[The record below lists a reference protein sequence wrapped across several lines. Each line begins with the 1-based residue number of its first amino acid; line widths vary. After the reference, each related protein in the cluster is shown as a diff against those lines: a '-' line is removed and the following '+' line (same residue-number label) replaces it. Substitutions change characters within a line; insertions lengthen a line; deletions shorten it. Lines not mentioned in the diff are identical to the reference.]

1 MTTGKYIVL
10 KEAKFL
16 FIKGKDNKDFLQG
29 IITNDI
35 NKCNKKVIY
44 SCLLSPQ
51 GKFLSDFFI
60 IPFNDS
66 FLIEINQKFFN
77 DFIAKLKLYKLRS
90 NINIDETNDFA
101 SVVFI
106 NNSSSNSTE
115 EGQIIFNKEYIEYV
129 DPRNKNLGNRLVIK
143 EELIDNLIKSKNY
156 SLSNINEY
164 QKIMIQ
170 NLIPNSLNDLIV
182 NKSLLLENNFDQINA
197 LDWDKGCYVGQ
208 EITARMKYRALLK
221 KSIRSVE
228 IISGSMMPGNKV
240 FYNNNIIGEITSCL
254 NNLGI
259 AMLKIEDANDA
270 FNNKNVLKTDSASL
284 KIIH

>member
-77 DFIAKLKLYKLRS
+77 DFIAKLKLYKLRT
-90 NINIDETNDFA
+90 NINIDETNDFT
-101 SVVFI
+101 SVVII

-115 EGQIIFNKEYIEYV
+115 EGQIILDKEYVEYV
-129 DPRNKNLGNRLVIK
+129 DPRNKNLGNRVVIK
-143 EELIDNLIKSKNY
+143 QELINNLIKSKNY

-164 QKIMIQ
+164 KKIMIQ

-221 KSIRSVE
+221 KSIRTVE
-228 IISGSMMPGNKV
+228 IISGSIMPGNKI
-240 FYNNNIIGEITSCL
+240 FYNNNTIGEIISCI

-284 KIIH
+284 KIIL

>member
-77 DFIAKLKLYKLRS
+77 DFITKLKLYKLRS
-90 NINIDETNDFA
+90 NINIDETNDFT
-101 SVVFI
+101 SVVII
-106 NNSSSNSTE
+106 NNSSSNSSE

-129 DPRNKNLGNRLVIK
+129 DPRNKNLGNRVVIK
-143 EELIDNLIKSKNY
+143 PELIDNLIKSKNY
-156 SLSNINEY
+156 SLSNTNEY
-164 QKIMIQ
+164 QKIMMQ

-197 LDWDKGCYVGQ
+197 LDWNKGCYVGQ

-221 KSIRSVE
+221 KNIRTVE
-228 IISGSMMPGNKV
+228 IISGSIKPGNKI
-240 FYNNNIIGEITSCL
+240 FYNNNTIGEIISCI

>member
-101 SVVFI
+101 SVVII

-115 EGQIIFNKEYIEYV
+115 EGQIILDKEYVEYV
-129 DPRNKNLGNRLVIK
+129 DPRNKNLGNRVVIK
-143 EELIDNLIKSKNY
+143 PELIDNLIKSKNY
-156 SLSNINEY
+156 SLSNTNEY

-182 NKSLLLENNFDQINA
+182 NKALLLENNFDQINA

-208 EITARMKYRALLK
+208 ELTARMKYRALLK
-221 KSIRSVE
+221 KSLRLIKKD
-228 IISGSMMPGNKV
+228 SGKV
-240 FYNNNIIGEITSCL
+240 LSGDQVFFNNINIGQITSL
-254 NNLGI
+254 IDNLGL
-259 AMLKIEDANDA
+259 AMLKIEDADNA
-270 FNNKNVLKTDSASL
+270 IKNHIILTTKEGTI
-284 KIIH
+284 KIVN